1 MQAGAYI
8 VAASRTPIARL
19 NGGLAGLPAT
29 NLGASLIA
37 AIITETGLASEE
49 IDEIV
54 LGQVLAGGAGQNP
67 ARQAALQAGVPVT
80 VPAMTINKVCGAG
93 QKSIHLAAQAIRCQD
108 AEIVVAGGQDSM
120 TEAPLVVH
128 GIRGGH
134 RMGDVVMR
142 DSMLLDGLVDAMH
155 DVHMGV
161 TVEGLATRFQI
172 DRDRQDEF
180 ALMSHRK
187 AAVAIA
193 AGRFNDEIVPVMTED
208 GGFFERDEHPRP
220 GLSLDDLAKLA
231 PVFDPDGS
239 VTAGNSAGVND
250 GAAAVLVASE
260 KAVERCAWEP
270 MARIVSYASAGVE
283 PMDMGLGPVV
293 ASRRAL
299 SKAGWSIGDL
309 DLLELNE
316 AFAAQALA
324 VQQELELDPDKVN
337 VNGGAI
343 ALGHPL
349 AGSGCRIVVTLLH
362 EMRRRDA
369 KRGLASLCI
378 GGGQGVAI
386 CLER

>member
-1 MQAGAYI
+1 MEAGAYI
-8 VAASRTPIARL
+8 VAARRTPIARL
-19 NGGLAGLPAT
+19 NGVLAGQSAT
-29 NLGASLIA
+29 NLGACLIA
-37 AIITETGLASEE
+37 AIITETGLAPEE

-67 ARQAALQAGVPVT
+67 ARQAALQAGVPVA

-93 QKSIHLAAQAIRCQD
+93 QKSIHLAAQAIRCLD

-161 TVEGLATRFQI
+161 TVERLATRFQI

-187 AAVAIA
+187 AALAIA
-193 AGRFNDEIVPVMTED
+193 ARRFDDEIVPVMVED
-208 GGFFERDEHPRP
+208 GGIFGRDEHPRP
-220 GLSLDDLAKLA
+220 GLSLDDLAKLP

-239 VTAGNSAGVND
+239 VTAGNSSGVND

-260 KAVERCAWEP
+260 KAVERCGWEP

-283 PMDMGLGPVV
+283 PMDMGLGPVA

-299 SKAGWSIGDL
+299 SKAGWSVDDL

-337 VNGGAI
+337 INGGAI

-386 CLER
+386 CVER